1 MTTGEFLDTLKAFG
15 AMDDD
20 PLLSAGVEF
29 VLSTQNK
36 DGSWGDVTDKDIYQ
50 RYHPT
55 WTAVDGLRDYAFQ
68 GERVSFPEA
77 LSRAQG

>member
-1 MTTGEFLDTLKAFG
+1 MGVLDVPAVR
-15 AMDDD
+15 
-20 PLLSAGVEF
+20 S
-29 VLSTQNK
+29 QNK

-68 GERVSFPEA
+68 GEGVSFPEA
-77 LSRAQG
+77 LSRAQS